1 MRTYIY
7 RVRKTLEDDDTL
19 NGDGIDVLEAQ
30 VDLNLFSFAICF
42 FVFILDWDDTNLVL
56 VGVNEVVEISS
67 RAEGVGG
74 LLSVEDNE
82 HLVQVAYRGLLIVV
96 ALGDPKVY
104 C

>member
-1 MRTYIY
+1 
-7 RVRKTLEDDDTL
+7 
-19 NGDGIDVLEAQ
+19 
-30 VDLNLFSFAICF
+30 
-42 FVFILDWDDTNLVL
+42 VL